1 MKNEKWKLRRLHK
14 QVYNFTVNL
23 MNAWPLKMITD
34 LKGRCSIF
42 SLTLAITKLPQR
54 GKM

>member
-1 MKNEKWKLRRLHK
+1 MWRLHK

-34 LKGRCSIF
+34 LKD
-42 SLTLAITKLPQR
+42 
-54 GKM
+54 